1 MLSSESFATLC
12 FTFRFMIHFKSIHIC
27 YIGWGSFFYTGVPFP
42 TPYIEKTVLSLLNYV
57 CTFVKKISWLH
68 LSKSI
73 SVLPV
78 PSANIPHCLDECS
91 FTVHLKCGYSESST
105 PVALFQNCFGYSS
118 SFNFPYVISKNQSHS
133 SHLLYGFLVLQKI
146 SIFTVVLYLVKTSS
160 NIFSKYIMQMFI
172 TFDPIYPV
180 PETYVKNAQI

>member
-1 MLSSESFATLC
+1 MFAPLSK
-12 FTFRFMIHFKSIHIC
+12 KSVD
-27 YIGWGSFFYTGVPFP
+27 YIY
-42 TPYIEKTVLSLLNYV
+42 LSLFLCSLFLRPIYYTALTSVASQYILNV
-57 CTFVKKISWLH
+57 DIV
-68 LSKSI
+68 
-73 SVLPV
+73 
-78 PSANIPHCLDECS
+78 
-91 FTVHLKCGYSESST
+91 SST

-118 SFNFPYVISKNQSHS
+118 SFNFPYVIFKNQSHS